1 MYVNKGMERNVFK
14 QRNGKEWNVFKQG
27 NRMKLSN
34 LNWIF

>member
-1 MYVNKGMERNVFK
+1 MERNVFK